1 MSSYKQLLCEFLL
14 FLQPLIYLST
24 PTHLGRSQ
32 AVLHLTW
39 RALSLSR
46 GQRSK
51 HTHCADF
58 TKAQDQLLPVISCYL
73 WMPAQLTSRS
83 HRNTSDL
90 KEVLKD
96 KKKKKKSEWE
106 RQIYYRSAGFIPS
119 THICPSVIVLQP
131 LAGQGPPAQLGSLP
145 RQAEIAAAL
154 GAGQRGEALTLLP
167 PCPRA
172 DVTRNA
178 VVSFPQTAPITQCD
192 QRFGSGIVQLRPDT
206 ARCRCR
212 SRLRAAPA
220 LLCSARR
227 RAPHSGLPPHGHQK
241 EPRSEALTNTSHPR
255 EGQRKQTYWA
265 GAEVSRRREIVP
277 LTKMV

>member
-1 MSSYKQLLCEFLL
+1 MLQKLCLNSILCLFVSQVTQTTHLTDQPELTVLDMSSYKQLLCEFLL

-83 HRNTSDL
+83 HRGTSDL

-96 KKKKKKSEWE
+96 KKKKINQNEKGKYTFDRHVS
-106 RQIYYRSAGFIPS
+106 SP
-119 THICPSVIVLQP
+119 
-131 LAGQGPPAQLGSLP
+131 
-145 RQAEIAAAL
+145 
-154 GAGQRGEALTLLP
+154 ALT
-167 PCPRA
+167 
-172 DVTRNA
+172 
-178 VVSFPQTAPITQCD
+178 S
-192 QRFGSGIVQLRPDT
+192 
-206 ARCRCR
+206 
-212 SRLRAAPA
+212 APA
-220 LLCSARR
+220 WSRFSPSRGKGHPHSSARSPGR
-227 RAPHSGLPPHGHQK
+227 
-241 EPRSEALTNTSHPR
+241 
-255 EGQRKQTYWA
+255 QR
-265 GAEVSRRREIVP
+265 
-277 LTKMV
+277 